1 MLGGFLVLI
10 AVVWVFDTLLPG
22 LGRSL
27 GLAGWVLPL
36 AVWSAICLA
45 LWTSNVWL
53 KVPAP
58 PRD

>member
-36 AVWSAICLA
+36 AVWLAFCLA
-45 LWTSNVWL
+45 LWNL
-53 KVPAP
+53 EPLAEG
-58 PRD
+58 PRAA